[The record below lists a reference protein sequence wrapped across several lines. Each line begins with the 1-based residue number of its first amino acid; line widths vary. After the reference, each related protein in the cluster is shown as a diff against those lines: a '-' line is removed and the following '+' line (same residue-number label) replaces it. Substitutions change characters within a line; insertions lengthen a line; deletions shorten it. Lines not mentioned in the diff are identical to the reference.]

1 LKPGDPEYPVPS
13 SEAVSNIMRR
23 NRKTGSRPEAS
34 LRRELHRRGLRYRKN
49 PPLRTDAGIVRPDLA
64 FVGPKVAVFVDGCFW
79 HSCPTH
85 GNTPGTNRGYWEPKL
100 RRNRERDR
108 EATAALIAEGWVVV
122 RVWEHEPLEGA
133 ATTVET
139 AVRSR
144 TMQSPMRIE

>member
-1 LKPGDPEYPVPS
+1 LKPGDPDYPVPS
-13 SEAVSNIMRR
+13 SEAVSNAMRQ
-23 NRKTGSRPEAS
+23 NRKTGSRPEVS

-49 PPLRTDAGIVRPDLA
+49 PPLRTDAGIVTPDLA

-85 GNTPGTNRGYWEPKL
+85 GNTPETNRGYWEPKL

-122 RVWEHEPLEGA
+122 RVWEHEPPKGA

-144 TMQSPMRIE
+144 AMQPNSD